1 MGGRAFSGIN
11 KSGFQSLVPTVPG
24 QYAAV
29 PDEGCQRRQLGTE
42 RKATRLEVSNRIACP
57 STPNRARFRGGLV
70 SQGFGV
76 VPTVLDAALGVEAAL
91 VGTFGAAAVLAAA
104 VVGAGV
110 AGAPTAAGAGAVAAP
125 VVAPAGT
132 LGTVNG
138 IRRRSFPRKPGTK
151 MCWCFSLQPMSAG
164 DGRSLATATNG
175 SPNPPR

>member
-1 MGGRAFSGIN
+1 VGGRAFSGIN

-57 STPNRARFRGGLV
+57 STPNRARFGGGLV

-76 VPTVLDAALGVEAAL
+76 VLTVLDAALGVEAAL
-91 VGTFGAAAVLAAA
+91 VGTFGAGAVLAAA
-104 VVGAGV
+104 VAGAGV
-110 AGAPTAAGAGAVAAP
+110 AAAPTIAGAVAAAP

-151 MCWCFSLQPMSAG
+151 ICWCFSLQPMSAG